1 MISAPKYKICRRLGP
16 GVYEKC
22 QTQKFVISE
31 GKRAPAKRGRGPKGG
46 SEYSQQLL
54 EKQKIRFTYGLTE
67 KQFRNYVDKAIE
79 SKAGATDRLFELLES
94 RLDNVVY
101 RMGLAHTR
109 RLARQMTSH
118 GHFTVNG
125 KKSTIP
131 SQAIKIGDLVG
142 IREGSKKSKLF
153 ENLEARLK
161 EYTAPNWV
169 TYNKDKGEGSV
180 QGKPKNLDSYL
191 DFNAVLEF
199 YSR

>member
-1 MISAPKYKICRRLGP
+1 MISSPKYKICRRLGP

-31 GKRAPAKRGRGPKGG
+31 GKRAPVKRGRGPKGG

-67 KQFRNYVDKAIE
+67 KQFRNYVDKAVE
-79 SKAGATDRLFELLES
+79 TKAGATDRLFELLES

-101 RMGLAHTR
+101 RLGLAHTR

-131 SQAIKIGDLVG
+131 SQQIKVGDKVA

-161 EYTAPNWV
+161 DYTAPNWV
-169 TYNKDKGEGSV
+169 AYNSERGEGTV
-180 QGKPKNLDSYL
+180 QGKPKNLDTYL